1 MLWICVC
8 FMKLPL
14 KSSFMITGGA
24 SIRDLS
30 GSFSLDL
37 SYGQPW
43 RTTDA
48 RSVDDADI
56 SALLVLLS
64 VPSLSPATVSEI

>member
-14 KSSFMITGGA
+14 KSSFTITGGA
-24 SIRDLS
+24 SIRALS
-30 GSFSLDL
+30 GSFSLDV
-37 SYGQPW
+37 SYSQWW
-43 RTTDA
+43 RAADA
-48 RSVDDADI
+48 RPADDADI

-64 VPSLSPATVSEI
+64 VFITRQRN

>member
-37 SYGQPW
+37 SYGQSW

-64 VPSLSPATVSEI
+64 VPCLSPATVTEI